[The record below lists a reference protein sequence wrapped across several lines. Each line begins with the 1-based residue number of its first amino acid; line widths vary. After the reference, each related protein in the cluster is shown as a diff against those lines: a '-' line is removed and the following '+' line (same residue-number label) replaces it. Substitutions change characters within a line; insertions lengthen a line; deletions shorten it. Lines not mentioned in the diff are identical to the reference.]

1 MKTRKMKEELL
12 GQMADKTNRARDADH
27 NERETDQERI
37 RNAVNKEIEE
47 DTTARNKLKFAQQ

>member
-1 MKTRKMKEELL
+1 MKEELL